1 MDDPA
6 LNGLQSEAGGAEKE
20 GRQGLEGRGWG
31 PERETMRSESGRPKE
46 TGRDRMRRCRDAGK
60 RRRGG
65 VRCWAIQGREGAGK
79 MKTGVIQGRRARQD
93 DDEAK
98 RVAAPAKW

>member
-20 GRQGLEGRGWG
+20 GRQGLEGREWG

-46 TGRDRMRRCRDAGK
+46 TGPDEGMSRCREEEA
-60 RRRGG
+60 RRGKVLGDTRKRG
-65 VRCWAIQGREGAGK
+65 VRQNEDGGDTRE
-79 MKTGVIQGRRARQD
+79 TGPAR
-93 DDEAK
+93 
-98 RVAAPAKW
+98 

>member
-46 TGRDRMRRCRDAGK
+46 T
-60 RRRGG
+60 
-65 VRCWAIQGREGAGK
+65 
-79 MKTGVIQGRRARQD
+79 
-93 DDEAK
+93 
-98 RVAAPAKW
+98 